1 MGLNLSELE
10 RGVLARWEENDTFR
24 RSVENR
30 IGCERFV
37 MWEGPPTANGK
48 PGIHHVLTRTFK
60 DIIARHQTMK
70 RRFVERKA
78 GWDEHGLPV
87 EIEVAKQLG
96 LTTKA
101 DIEAFGVKEFNA
113 RCAESTQR
121 YIGDWV
127 ELTRRMGYWLDFEN
141 AYRTSDDKYIK
152 GVWHVLN
159 CMMGYGLIYQ
169 AHKIVPWA
177 CDSGT
182 AVSNAEVA
190 LGYKNI
196 TVNSAYVLFPL
207 SGEFRGET
215 TPTYLCAW
223 TTTPWT
229 LPANMSLAVGADL
242 EYKICRVG
250 EKKIISL
257 MEHGE
262 VVGTV
267 KGKELTAHTY
277 WALFGPVVD
286 RQIYAADFVRNEKTG
301 IVHIAPAF
309 GQDDYELHVKEEPC
323 KKIICHVNPDGSF
336 NDEAPIFLQGKK
348 VFYKNFDKADNLV
361 LGVLQERGLLQQ
373 IEPFTHEYPHN
384 WRTGLPLIYYLR
396 PSWFVSVKKLREEMV
411 GANETVNWFPAHIKD
426 GRFGKWIAGEV
437 DWAISRERFW
447 GTPLPFYGDTYFF
460 PPGTHKPEAD
470 EPIDGLQ
477 RTPEVL
483 DCWFDSGAMP
493 FAAELGGYRPA
504 DVICEAVDQTRGWFY
519 SLMVIG
525 VAMTGKSPYK
535 NVLCLGH
542 VLDKDGHKMSK
553 SKGNTVDPMALFEKY
568 GADAVRWTMA
578 KNPVGNSLIFKEE
591 DIRNVSV
598 GFLNRLWNCW
608 TFYDMY
614 AKAKNCRVDGS
625 AVDMSEGTLNR
636 WIMAE
641 ADQMYRACGALYDNY
656 NFSAATEH
664 VEKFVDKLSNIW
676 LRAKRNDFNC
686 DVESVYRSSF
696 AVLAYCLESVCIA
709 AAPIIPFITDEIYH
723 NFNRESVHLMD
734 FESIPAVCAQYREL
748 MAQMDAAQ
756 EAIALGHAV
765 RKEKGVK
772 VRQPLSTFY
781 VPARINPEW
790 VVFDWLIM
798 EELNVKKVLRSGY
811 EIPEPRYDLEITDEL
826 LGEGYARELTR
837 TVQQMRKDMGLEVGD
852 QIKLTLDGGDGAV
865 EALIGPHVD
874 DICKKVNAKNFS
886 ADASEVSTGT
896 SGPATDKL
904 VKLDIHTVAVRVEKL

>member
-1 MGLNLSELE
+1 MALNLSELE
-10 RGVLARWEENDTFR
+10 RGVLARWEENDIFR

-30 IGCERFV
+30 LGCERFV

-60 DIIARHQTMK
+60 DIIARYKTMK
-70 RRFVERKA
+70 RHFVDRKA

-101 DIEAFGVKEFNA
+101 DIEAFGVKEFNNA
-113 RCAESTQR
+113 CADSTRR

-141 AYRTSDDKYIK
+141 AYRTSDDKYVR

-159 CMMGYGLIYQ
+159 MMMGYDLIYQ
-169 AHKIVPWA
+169 AHKVVPWA

-190 LGYKNI
+190 LGYKSV
-196 TVNSAYVLFPL
+196 TVNSAYVLFQLTDQPD
-207 SGEFRGET
+207 
-215 TPTYLCAW
+215 TYLCAW

-229 LPANMSLAVGADL
+229 LPANVFLAVGAGL
-242 EYKICRVG
+242 EYKVSKVG
-250 EKKIISL
+250 DKKVVSL

-267 KGKELTAHTY
+267 KGSELDGKTYRPIYGDARECLIHT
-277 WALFGPVVD
+277 
-286 RQIYAADFVRNEKTG
+286 ADFVRNEKTG

-309 GQDDYELHVKEEPC
+309 GEDDYQLYRKEQTLTPLIRHVD
-323 KKIICHVNPDGSF
+323 PDGSF
-336 NDEAPIFLQGKK
+336 NLHAPPFLQGLK
-348 VFYKNFDKADNLV
+348 VVYKTFDKADKLV
-361 LGVLQERGLLQQ
+361 LADMDGRGFLLGT
-373 IEPFTHEYPHN
+373 EPFTHDYPHN
-384 WRTGLPLIYYLR
+384 WRTGQPLIYYLR

-411 GANETVNWFPAHIKD
+411 KANDTVNWFPAHVKE

-447 GTPLPFYGDTYFF
+447 GTPLPFYGDKFYY

-470 EPIDGLQ
+470 EPVEGRF
-477 RTPEVL
+477 RTTEVL

-493 FAAELGGYRPA
+493 FCAELGGYRPA

-542 VLDKDGHKMSK
+542 VLDKNGHKMSK

-608 TFYDMY
+608 TFYEMY
-614 AKAKNCRVDGS
+614 SKATGIHVDGS
-625 AVDMSEGTLNR
+625 AATMSEGSLNN

-641 ADQMYRACGALYDNY
+641 ADQMYAACGALYDNY
-656 NFSAATEH
+656 NFSAATDYIEQ
-664 VEKFVDKLSNIW
+664 FVDKLSNIW
-676 LRAKRNDFNC
+676 LRAKRNDFGEG
-686 DVESVYRSSF
+686 DRSAF
-696 AVLAYCLESVCIA
+696 AVLAYCLEAVCVV
-709 AAPIIPFITDEIYH
+709 AAPIIPFMTDEIYH

-734 FESIPAVCAQYREL
+734 FESVPPVRAQEREL

-765 RKEKGVK
+765 RKEKGIK

-790 VVFDWLIM
+790 VVFDWLIK
-798 EELNVKKVLRSGY
+798 EELNVKKLVRSGY

-837 TVQQMRKDMGLEVGD
+837 TVQQMRKHVGLNVGD
-852 QIKLTLDGGDGAV
+852 QIKLVLDGGDGRV
-865 EALIGPHVD
+865 ESLIGPHVD
-874 DICKKVNAKNFS
+874 DICKKVNAKDFS
-886 ADASEVSTGT
+886 ADASDIDMDA
-896 SGPATDKL
+896 GPTRAAK
-904 VKLDIHTVAVRVEKL
+904 VVNLDDHTVAVRIEKL